1 MKKHIIFL
9 VIIAIIVVSALLVP
23 KKKENNQNETL
34 IINNEDVTSKL
45 SDKII
50 VQDDVIYMSLDDTK
64 NCLDSDLYQED
75 ENIIL
80 SGNKKI
86 AVLQLNNNTI
96 EINGS
101 KVEING
107 QAFEAAENKIYIPIS
122 ELENVYDIEF
132 SYMPDY
138 KNIVIDYY
146 ENKLEKADA
155 VKNISVKKES
165 KVFSNTVEK
174 VKKGDWVVY
183 ISNNENGWSYI
194 RTQNGNLGYV
204 KTKKLDNFVTER
216 EDFES
221 EKNAD
226 VDESKVL
233 KKDITNENIEKYSNR
248 KKLIEKI
255 IFEAIEKEKNIVK
268 ITYKKEKDEESFR
281 KFQIEAVAI
290 LKECGI
296 TIMLK

>member
-1 MKKHIIFL
+1 MKKIIFL
-9 VIIAIIVVSALLVP
+9 CVILVIIVASILLTSN
-23 KKKENNQNETL
+23 KKENKQNENL
-34 IINNEDVTSKL
+34 IINNKNVTSEL

-50 VQDDVIYMSLDDTK
+50 VQDNIVYMSLDDIKT
-64 NCLDSDLYQED
+64 CLDNDLYKED

-86 AVLQLNNNTI
+86 GVLQLNNNKI
-96 EINGS
+96 EINGAI
-101 KVEING
+101 VEIRG
-107 QAFEAAENKIYIPIS
+107 QAFETVKDKIYIPIS
-122 ELENVYDIEF
+122 ELENVYDIDF
-132 SYMPDY
+132 SYIPEY

>member
-1 MKKHIIFL
+1 MKKHIFFW
-9 VIIAIIVVSALLVP
+9 VILAIIVASILLTSN
-23 KKKENNQNETL
+23 KKENKQNETL

-50 VQDDVIYMSLDDTK
+50 VQGNIVYMSLDDIKT
-64 NCLDSDLYQED
+64 CLDNDLYQED
-75 ENIIL
+75 EDIIL

-86 AVLQLNNNTI
+86 AVIQLNNNTI

-101 KVEING
+101 KVEIKG
-107 QAFEAAENKIYIPIS
+107 QAFEAVKDKIYIPIS

-132 SYMPDY
+132 SYIPEY

-146 ENKLEKADA
+146 ENKLEKASA
-155 VKNISVKKES
+155 VKNLSVKKKS
-165 KVFSNTVEK
+165 KIFSNTVEK
-174 VKKGDWVVY
+174 IKKGDWVVY
-183 ISNNENGWSYI
+183 ISNSENGWSYI

-216 EDFES
+216 EDFET
-221 EKNAD
+221 EKKED
-226 VDESKVL
+226 IDESKVL
-233 KKDITNENIEKYSNR
+233 KKDITNENIEKYSDR
-248 KKLIEKI
+248 EKLIEEI
-255 IFEAIEKEKNIVK
+255 ISEAIEKGKNIVK
-268 ITYKKEKDEESFR
+268 ITYKKEKDGESFK

-296 TIMLK
+296 TIMLE